1 MNGPNRNM
9 DWHLPGVGPHW
20 RDKKREPEKAMS
32 YRIGIRLL
40 AAVWVLVTSNIALPA
55 AAKYP
60 ERPVTIVVSVAPGAG
75 PDVIARVLADRLTH
89 LWKQQVVVL
98 NRPGGGGILA
108 AQAAAGANP
117 DGHTLYMPVS
127 SAFTV
132 VPEGKTRWPVDLATD
147 FAMLGLIG
155 DQPMTIAVVPSLGVT
170 SMSEFVAL
178 AKQRPGEI
186 LYGAT
191 RLSIPHMTA
200 ELLQMRAGIKLGYV
214 PTVGAAKVIQD
225 IMSGNL
231 SVVVDSIPGM
241 AGALQNGA
249 VRALAVASDRKL
261 ENFPDVPLVS
271 ETLPNVDAKGWFVLM
286 APAKTPEPTLTQLRD
301 DLNTVL
307 RDDELKRKFE
317 AVGTYP
323 RPLSLAQTLAYI
335 KAEQDLWRPVVRQI
349 GVE

>member
-1 MNGPNRNM
+1 MRHP
-9 DWHLPGVGPHW
+9 LKSAVT
-20 RDKKREPEKAMS
+20 AALS
-32 YRIGIRLL
+32 LL
-40 AAVWVLVTSNIALPA
+40 ALACTALPA

-89 LWKQQVVVL
+89 LWKQQVIVL

-108 AQAAAGANP
+108 AQAAAAANP
-117 DGHTLYMPVS
+117 DGYTLYMPVS

-132 VPEGKTRWPVDLATD
+132 APEGKTKWPVDLATD

-155 DQPMTIAVVPSLGVT
+155 DQPMAIAVVPSLGVK
-170 SMSEFVAL
+170 SMSEFIAL

-191 RLSIPHMTA
+191 RLSIPHMTG

-231 SVVVDSIPGM
+231 AAVVDSIPGM
-241 AGALQNGA
+241 AGALQSGA
-249 VRALAVASDRKL
+249 VKALAVASDRRL
-261 ENFPDVPLVS
+261 DSHPDVPLLS
-271 ETLPNVDAKGWFVLM
+271 DTLANADAKGWFVLM
-286 APAKTPEPTLTQLRD
+286 APAKVPEAVLMQLRA
-301 DLNTVL
+301 DLQTVL
-307 RDDELKRKFE
+307 HDAELKRKFE
-317 AVGTYP
+317 AIGTFP
-323 RPLSLAQTLAYI
+323 RPLSLAQTLDYI

>member
-1 MNGPNRNM
+1 MR
-9 DWHLPGVGPHW
+9 HKL
-20 RDKKREPEKAMS
+20 KATLQAALS
-32 YRIGIRLL
+32 LL
-40 AAVWVLVTSNIALPA
+40 VFWWATSPA

-75 PDVIARVLADRLTH
+75 PDVIARILADRLTH

-98 NRPGGGGILA
+98 NRPGGGGIIA
-108 AQAAAGANP
+108 AQAAAAANP

-132 VPEGKTRWPVDLATD
+132 VPEGKTKWPVDLAND

-155 DQPMTIAVVPSLGVT
+155 DQPMAIAVVPSLGVKT
-170 SMSEFVAL
+170 LGEFIAL
-178 AKQRPGEI
+178 AKQRPNEI

-200 ELLQMRAGIKLGYV
+200 ELLQMRAGTKLGYV

-231 SVVVDSIPGM
+231 AVVVDSIPGM
-241 AGALQNGA
+241 AGALHSGA
-249 VRALAVASDRKL
+249 VRALAIASDRKL
-261 ENFPDVPLVS
+261 DSFPDVPLLS
-271 ETLPNVDAKGWFVLM
+271 DTLPNADAKGWFVLM
-286 APAKTPEPTLTQLRD
+286 APAKTPEPVLTQLRA

-307 RDDELKRKFE
+307 HDGELKKKFE
-317 AVGTYP
+317 AIGTFP